1 MENERRTHDVMRLLF
16 VVAILLFCFVISAQ
30 AADIGEIHSGE
41 TKTGNIATAGQTD
54 SYTFYGEENQTIVIE
69 MAASGSDLGPAMYL
83 YSPNGTLETKVV
95 FVVVIYP
102 GCYLIRAR
110 LGWWRY
116 CIRADR

>member
-95 FVVVIYP
+95 
-102 GCYLIRAR
+102 
-110 LGWWRY
+110 
-116 CIRADR
+116 